1 MNKKLNTLVFLIV
14 GTIVNIAIMLLLLI
28 IFLYLIGHLFSASSN
43 GQIVTIVT
51 LLAVMLSVVGS
62 YLIYTRLIKFISKK
76 WNVEKYVEPLFKR
89 KR

>member
-1 MNKKLNTLVFLIV
+1 MNKKLNTLLFLLV
-14 GTIVNIAIMLLLLI
+14 GTIVNIVIMLLLLVA
-28 IFLYLIGHLFSASSN
+28 FLYLIGHLFSGSSN

-62 YLIYTRLIKFISKK
+62 YLIYSRLIKFASKK
-76 WNVEKYVEPLFKR
+76 WDMEKYIEPLFRR